1 MTIWE
6 ERRMTTRRS
15 VLLSAA
21 ALAGTAL
28 AARPT
33 RANEEVRVGVLSP
46 MTGPAARFGAIQ
58 QSTLALAVEEVNT
71 AGGIRSLGGAKLR
84 LIFGDTRGEADM
96 GVTETERLITRERVH
111 SLIGAFQSGV
121 GLPSSAVAERYGV
134 PWLNFGTVDRITQR
148 GFRYVFRPHAN
159 DTLKARALVEGITSL
174 AAKHGGLKSGVIL
187 SENTEWG
194 KSVADKQK
202 TFLEQAGV
210 EIKLLEHYPYAAPDL
225 TSMIV
230 KTRAL
235 RPDLVLANSYLGDAL
250 LITRLMGEY
259 RLRPTVY
266 AAGGGGH
273 LQPDFIS
280 GAGGL
285 AEGVICAT
293 AWDPAV
299 GRKVPWI
306 KEVND
311 RHIAR
316 NSVPITEDAACY
328 YQCFQVLVDALER
341 ARDLDPKKIRDAIA
355 ATDITDTNHKAMFVP
370 CTRLTFDD
378 TGQNPTATAMVVQV
392 QQGKLRLVHPPTAAE
407 PDATP
412 IWPYGRA

>member
-1 MTIWE
+1 MKN
-6 ERRMTTRRS
+6 RRS

-21 ALAGTAL
+21 ALAGTA
-28 AARPT
+28 AVAGRRTAR
-33 RANEEVRVGVLSP
+33 AQEEVRVGVLSP

-58 QSTLALAVEEVNT
+58 QSTLVLAAEDVNG
-71 AGGIRSLGGAKLR
+71 AGGIRSLGGARIR
-84 LIFGDTRGEADM
+84 LVFGDTRGEADM

-111 SLIGAFQSGV
+111 ALIGAFQSGV
-121 GLPSSAVAERYGV
+121 GLPSSAVAERYEI

-159 DTLKARALVEGITSL
+159 DTLKARALVDGVLGL
-174 AAKHGGLKSGVIL
+174 ARQRGGLRSGVIL

-210 EIKLLEHYPYAAPDL
+210 EIKLVEHYPYAAPDL
-225 TSMIV
+225 TSMVV
-230 KTRAL
+230 KARAL
-235 RPDLVLANSYLGDAL
+235 RPDLVVANSYLGDAL

-259 RLRPTVY
+259 RFRPTVY

-273 LQPDFIS
+273 LQPDFVR
-280 GAGGL
+280 GAGAL

-293 AWDPAV
+293 IWDPAV
-299 GRKVPWI
+299 GRNIPWI

-311 RHIAR
+311 RHVAR
-316 NSVPITEDAACY
+316 NGVPITEDAACY

-341 ARDLDPKKIRDAIA
+341 ARELDPKKIRDAIA
-355 ATDITDTNHKAMFVP
+355 ATDITDPNHRAMFVP
-370 CTRLTFDD
+370 CARLTFDE
-378 TGQNPTATAMVVQV
+378 TGQNPTATAMAVQV
-392 QQGKLRLVHPPTAAE
+392 QQGRLRLVYPPGSPSPT
-407 PDATP
+407 
-412 IWPYGRA
+412 

>member
-1 MTIWE
+1 M
-6 ERRMTTRRS
+6 RNRRS

-21 ALAGTAL
+21 ALAGTAV
-28 AARPT
+28 AGRWAH
-33 RANEEVRVGVLSP
+33 ANEEIRVGVLSP

-58 QSTLALAVEEVNT
+58 QSTLALGVEEVNGT
-71 AGGIRSLGGAKLR
+71 GGIRSLGGAKLR

-111 SLIGAFQSGV
+111 ALIGAFQSGV
-121 GLPSSAVAERYGV
+121 GLPSSAVAERYEV

-148 GFRYVFRPHAN
+148 GFRYIFRPHAN
-159 DTLKARALVEGITSL
+159 DTLKSRALVEGIISL
-174 AAKHGGLKSGVIL
+174 GSAHGGLITGVIL

-202 TFLEQAGV
+202 TFLEEARV
-210 EIKLLEHYPYAAPDL
+210 EIKLVEHYPYAAPDL
-225 TSMIV
+225 TSMVV
-230 KTRAL
+230 KARAL

-259 RLRPTVY
+259 QLRPTVY

-273 LQPDFIS
+273 LQPDFVG
-280 GAGGL
+280 GAGAL

-311 RHIAR
+311 RHVAR
-316 NSVPITEDAACY
+316 NGVPITEDAACY

-341 ARDLDPKKIRDAIA
+341 SKELDPKKIRDAIA
-355 ATDITDTNHKAMFVP
+355 ATDITDPNHKAMFVP
-370 CTRLTFDD
+370 CTRLSFDQ

-392 QQGKLRLVHPPTAAE
+392 QQGKLRLVYPAAAAE
-407 PDATP
+407 PDVTP
-412 IWPYGRA
+412 IWPYARKA